1 LRLLILALLLVP
13 AVAGAGELSLAETAA
28 REVANDRFTARL
40 EGRVEAGDPATAQA
54 ELNAL
59 MAEALAAVPAEAG
72 LEVETGAYDVR
83 PRPDQDRDGDEVEG
97 WIARQTLDLD
107 GADRA
112 ALIAAVADLQ
122 ALGLATR
129 GLGARLSDARADAVR
144 DGLVREAIAAMRARA
159 AVAAAALDQEVTG
172 WLAVRLDGARP
183 APRMMQ
189 ADAATARAG
198 VAPELTVGTTTVRVT
213 VEGTAELTA
222 GDGGDGDDGDGD
234 GG

>member
-1 LRLLILALLLVP
+1 MRLLILALLLLP
-13 AVAGAGELSLAETAA
+13 ALARAGELSLAETAA

-59 MAEALAAVPAEAG
+59 MADALAAVPAEAG

-83 PRPDQDRDGDEVEG
+83 PRTDDERDDDGDDVEA
-97 WIARQTLDLD
+97 WVARQTLELD

-112 ALIAAVADLQ
+112 ALVATVADLQ
-122 ALGLATR
+122 ALGFATR
-129 GLGARLSDARADAVR
+129 GLGARLSEARADTVR

-159 AVAAAALDQEVTG
+159 AVAAAALDQEVAG

-189 ADAATARAG
+189 ADAAIARAG
-198 VAPELTVGTTTVRVT
+198 AAPELTVGTTTVRVT
-213 VEGTAELTA
+213 VEGTAELTT
-222 GDGGDGDDGDGD
+222 GDGG
-234 GG
+234 

>member
-1 LRLLILALLLVP
+1 MRLLILALLLVP
-13 AVAGAGELSLAETAA
+13 ALAAAGELSLAETAA

-59 MAEALAAVPAEAG
+59 MADALAAVPADAG

-83 PRPDQDRDGDEVEG
+83 PRRDEDGADDGDAVEG
-97 WIARQTLDLD
+97 WVARQTLHLD

-112 ALIAAVADLQ
+112 ALVTAVADLQ

-129 GLGARLSDARADAVR
+129 GLGARLSDARADTVR

-159 AVAAAALDQEVTG
+159 AVAAAALDQEVAG
-172 WLAVRLDGARP
+172 WLAVRIDGARP

-198 VAPELTVGTTTVRVT
+198 AAPELTVGTTTVRVT
-213 VEGTAELTA
+213 VEGTAELTT
-222 GDGGDGDDGDGD
+222 GDGG
-234 GG
+234 